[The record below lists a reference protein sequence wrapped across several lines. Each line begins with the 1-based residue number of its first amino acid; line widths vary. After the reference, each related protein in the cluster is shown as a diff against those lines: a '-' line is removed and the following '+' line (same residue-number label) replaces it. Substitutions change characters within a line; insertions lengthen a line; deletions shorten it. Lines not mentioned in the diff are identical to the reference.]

1 MSTEVPNLVPNPS
14 VSSSS
19 SAPVANQVEEEDRPP
34 SSPGIGNRCKSA
46 LAGIDEG
53 SRESGGSTSSRSSSL
68 SGGVSGGN
76 GIVGEENGTGKLP
89 PPQPVAS
96 PTKKTGG
103 GMLVVQVKYSNNNN
117 GEEEKLQS
125 VLQLEHACEESPIF
139 CNNSLA
145 SDNQCCTS
153 IPKLSSQCENGEA
166 SEVNY
171 GLTRSNSRPSTGSI
185 IGGVAGSEDLNL
197 LSPNNS
203 RSSMSQTQSPT
214 HLTVGGSGL
223 IDASCSQE
231 ELDEVGT
238 FFEDHAA
245 AIERWFRERAPVD
258 IIAKLQSIAIDGGGS
273 GKSPRSPH
281 RASVTSDLFNQWL
294 ASSPVKKCRS
304 PTSRSSISN
313 RSHLADL
320 DEGELFMELIR
331 DVANELDIDV
341 LCHKI
346 LVNVSLLTHADR
358 GSLFLVKGPP
368 NGKYLVAKL
377 FDVTQSTPL
386 DEAVRRAKQDELII
400 PFGVGIAGT
409 VAQMNETIN
418 IKEAY
423 KDPRFNSEV
432 DQKTGYTTN
441 IILSMPICNYEGQ
454 VIGVAQIIN
463 KTNGSPEFTERD
475 VEIFRR
481 YLTFCGIGIQNAQLF
496 EMSVQE
502 YRRNQIL
509 LNLARNIFAE
519 QNNLECLVTKIMTE
533 ARELLKCER
542 CAVFLLDLDCGEANA
557 CYDLENN
564 QYRVKNHLERMLDRP
579 EKAHQTLSRRTSH
592 SADVEDVVD
601 RQQPISTRF
610 TMIFELGGDN
620 SSAANISRPSV
631 NDLNNSTL
639 AQIAE
644 YVARTGETLNIQD
657 VEEWLKDKP
666 IYHPQQ
672 QQIAAGEGHQQQGS
686 GNTSGETDELS
697 ARTILCM
704 PIVNGQKNVIGVA
717 QLINKDNNLQF
728 TSCDISIFEA
738 FAIFCGLGIHNTQMY
753 ESACKLMAKQKVA
766 LECLSYHATAPPDQT
781 LKLVNDSIASAEEYK
796 LYSFKFIDFDL
807 DDDDTCRAAVRMF
820 LQCNLVQQF
829 HIPYDV
835 LCRWVLSVRKN
846 YRPVKYHNWRH
857 ALNVAQTMFAMLK
870 TGKMERF
877 MTDLEILGL
886 LVACFCHDLD
896 HRGTNNAFQSKTD
909 SPLAILYTT
918 STMEHHHFDQCVMI
932 LNSEGNNIFQALSP
946 EDFRTVM
953 RVVETAILSTD
964 LAMYFKKRNQF
975 LELIEGGEFDW
986 QSEEKKDV
994 LCGMMMTACDVSAIA
1009 KPWEVQ
1015 HRVAKLVADEFFDQG
1030 DLEKLQLNQQPVA
1043 MMDRERKDEL
1053 PKMQV
1058 GFIDVICLPLYK
1070 VLSDAFPWI
1079 RPLYDGTLDNRQ
1091 HWQDLAEKVEMGLT
1105 WIDHD
1110 TIDKP
1115 VEEFASGK
1123 EVLADIEFTVTT
1135 LNCAHPEGEKTD
1147 TTPVHE
1153 RKPRFSSLRK
1163 TGALGKAVR
1172 NKLSKSVYS
1181 SQTTIGSGPD
1191 QRPVSGG
1198 AQSSK
1203 EDGRES
1209 SGDHSTDG
1217 DVNHSTNQHC
1227 TTPQTPAG
1235 PGSGAFSTS
1244 CATTPSG
1251 LEPEPTL
1258 KSVAASSAVVKPV
1271 KKRSKLCMLL

>member
-1 MSTEVPNLVPNPS
+1 MEQPGSLVQEPEERRQKNGLLPEGESS
-14 VSSSS
+14 VIPEQHQQT
-19 SAPVANQVEEEDRPP
+19 A
-34 SSPGIGNRCKSA
+34 A
-46 LAGIDEG
+46 LAG
-53 SRESGGSTSSRSSSL
+53 SSS
-68 SGGVSGGN
+68 N
-76 GIVGEENGTGKLP
+76 GIDGHPSAAT
-89 PPQPVAS
+89 
-96 PTKKTGG
+96 T
-103 GMLVVQVKYSNNNN
+103 VVTVSSN
-117 GEEEKLQS
+117 GEERADTNGP
-125 VLQLEHACEESPIF
+125 VGA
-139 CNNSLA
+139 
-145 SDNQCCTS
+145 
-153 IPKLSSQCENGEA
+153 NGESA
-166 SEVNY
+166 NCA
-171 GLTRSNSRPSTGSI
+171 LMRTNSRPSTDDG
-185 IGGVAGSEDLNL
+185 NL
-197 LSPNNS
+197 LSPNTS
-203 RSSMSQTQSPT
+203 RSSMSQSQSPT
-214 HLTVGGSGL
+214 HLHLSPSHRSQRADST
-223 IDASCSQE
+223 ACSQE
-231 ELDEVGT
+231 ELDEIGA
-238 FFEDHAA
+238 FFEEHSG
-245 AIERWFRERAPVD
+245 AIERWFRERAPTDV
-258 IIAKLQSIAIDGGGS
+258 ISKLQSITTDAT
-273 GKSPRSPH
+273 KSPRSPH
-281 RASVTSDLFNQWL
+281 RASVTSDLFQQWL

-346 LVNVSLLTHADR
+346 LVNVGLLTHADR
-358 GSLFLVKGPP
+358 GSLFLVNGPP
-368 NGKYLVAKL
+368 SGKYLVAKL
-377 FDVTQSTPL
+377 FDVTQNTPL
-386 DEAVRRAKQDELII
+386 DEAVRRAKQDEIVI

-409 VAQMNETIN
+409 VAQTNETIN

-423 KDPRFNSEV
+423 KDPRFNSEI
-432 DQKTGYTTN
+432 DQKTGYKTN

-509 LNLARNIFAE
+509 LNLARSIFSE

-542 CAVFLLDLDCGEANA
+542 CAVFLLDLDCGEAN
-557 CYDLENN
+557 
-564 QYRVKNHLERMLDRP
+564 HLERILERP
-579 EKAHQTLSRRTSH
+579 ERTHQTLSRRTSH
-592 SADVEDVVD
+592 NVDVDDVL
-601 RQQPISTRF
+601 QQQSSISTRF
-610 TMIFELGGDN
+610 TMIFELGSSQQ
-620 SSAANISRPSV
+620 SSANIWRPSV
-631 NDLNNSTL
+631 SDLNSSML

-644 YVARTGETLNIQD
+644 YVAATGETLNISD
-657 VEEWLKDKP
+657 VVEWLKDKP
-666 IYHPQQ
+666 IYHPPPAAAASSQQ
-672 QQIAAGEGHQQQGS
+672 APPTDGTVA
-686 GNTSGETDELS
+686 TTATFDETHS
-697 ARTILCM
+697 VQSILCM
-704 PIVNGQKNVIGVA
+704 PIINGQKTVIGVA
-717 QLINKDNNLQF
+717 QLINKQNDLQF
-728 TSCDISIFEA
+728 TNCDISIFEA

-766 LECLSYHATAPPDQT
+766 LECLSYHATASQDQT
-781 LKLVNDSIASAEEYK
+781 LKLVNDTIQSAEEYK

-835 LCRWVLSVRKN
+835 LCRWILSVRKN

-857 ALNVAQTMFAMLK
+857 ALNVAQTMFAMMK

-886 LVACFCHDLD
+886 LVACLCHDLD

-946 EDFRTVM
+946 EDFRKVM
-953 RVVETAILSTD
+953 KVVETAILSTD

-975 LELIEGGEFDW
+975 LELIENGEFDW
-986 QSEEKKDV
+986 QCEEKKEV

-1058 GFIDVICLPLYK
+1058 GFIDVICMPLYK
-1070 VLSDAFPWI
+1070 VLTEAFPWI
-1079 RPLYDGTLDNRQ
+1079 GPLYEGTLDNRQ

-1115 VEEFASGK
+1115 VEEFAAGK
-1123 EVLADIEFTVTT
+1123 EPLADIEFTVTT
-1135 LNCAHPEGEKTD
+1135 LNCALHPDERTE

-1172 NKLSKSVYS
+1172 NKLSKSVHHN
-1181 SQTTIGSGPD
+1181 
-1191 QRPVSGG
+1191 
-1198 AQSSK
+1198 ANA
-1203 EDGRES
+1203 
-1209 SGDHSTDG
+1209 STDG
-1217 DVNHSTNQHC
+1217 RPPSIASQSGSGGRGAGEDATSAGFHESSAGGEGGDPGTELHQPSQSV
-1227 TTPQTPAG
+1227 PVTPASG
-1235 PGSGAFSTS
+1235 LPPSQLTAADGSTANTPGSH
-1244 CATTPSG
+1244 P
-1251 LEPEPTL
+1251 PPQPPKHPT
-1258 KSVAASSAVVKPV
+1258 KPV

>member
-1 MSTEVPNLVPNPS
+1 MEQQQQQQPSSEASTINDEWPQKNGAPPDLAPECEHQSSVTNGNGTVGHGNEPALDASPS
-14 VSSSS
+14 V
-19 SAPVANQVEEEDRPP
+19 PP
-34 SSPGIGNRCKSA
+34 SSHQS
-46 LAGIDEG
+46 
-53 SRESGGSTSSRSSSL
+53 STSTAISNNNERSSRSNSSN
-68 SGGVSGGN
+68 GGCYAV
-76 GIVGEENGTGKLP
+76 
-89 PPQPVAS
+89 PVLAS
-96 PTKKTGG
+96 P
-103 GMLVVQVKYSNNNN
+103 VPP
-117 GEEEKLQS
+117 S
-125 VLQLEHACEESPIF
+125 VPPEPPVL
-139 CNNSLA
+139 
-145 SDNQCCTS
+145 
-153 IPKLSSQCENGEA
+153 GEA
-166 SEVNY
+166 NGGENANCV
-171 GLTRSNSRPSTGSI
+171 LMRSNSRPSAT
-185 IGGVAGSEDLNL
+185 ADDANL
-197 LSPNNS
+197 LSPNTS
-203 RSSMSQTQSPT
+203 RSSMSQSQSPT
-214 HLTVGGSGL
+214 HLSPFRHKADSL
-223 IDASCSQE
+223 CSQE
-231 ELDEVGT
+231 ELDEIGT
-238 FFEDHAA
+238 FFEEHSV
-245 AIERWFRERAPVD
+245 AIERWFRERAPTDV
-258 IIAKLQSIAIDGGGS
+258 ITKLQSITTDTS
-273 GKSPRSPH
+273 KSPKSPH
-281 RASVTSDLFNQWL
+281 RASVTSDLFQQWL

-346 LVNVSLLTHADR
+346 LVNVGLLTHADR
-358 GSLFLVKGPP
+358 GSLFLVNGPP
-368 NGKYLVAKL
+368 SGKYLVAKL
-377 FDVTQSTPL
+377 FDVTQNTPL
-386 DEAVRRAKQDELII
+386 DEAVRKAKQDEIII

-409 VAQMNETIN
+409 VAQTNETIN

-423 KDPRFNSEV
+423 KDPRFNSEI
-432 DQKTGYTTN
+432 DQKTGYKTN

-509 LNLARNIFAE
+509 LNLARNIFSE

-542 CAVFLLDLDCGEANA
+542 CAVFLLDLDCGEAN
-557 CYDLENN
+557 
-564 QYRVKNHLERMLDRP
+564 HLERILERP
-579 EKAHQTLSRRTSH
+579 EKAHHQTLSRRTSH
-592 SADVEDVVD
+592 NVDVEEVLHH
-601 RQQPISTRF
+601 QQSSISARF
-610 TMIFELGGDN
+610 TMIFELGG
-620 SSAANISRPSV
+620 SHQSAANILRPSES
-631 NDLNNSTL
+631 DLNSSML

-644 YVARTGETLNIQD
+644 YVAATGETLNISD
-657 VEEWLKDKP
+657 VADWLKEKD
-666 IYHPQQ
+666 IGYQPQTVVVQ
-672 QQIAAGEGHQQQGS
+672 SSAAVSSSSNPSDGTVATMAAGQT
-686 GNTSGETDELS
+686 TSSTFDETHS
-697 ARTILCM
+697 VRSILCM
-704 PIVNGQKNVIGVA
+704 PIINGQKTVIGVA
-717 QLINKDNNLQF
+717 QLINKQNNLQF
-728 TSCDISIFEA
+728 TNCDISIFEA

-766 LECLSYHATAPPDQT
+766 LECLSYHATASQDQT
-781 LKLVNDSIASAEEYK
+781 LKLVNDTIQTADEYK

-835 LCRWVLSVRKN
+835 LCRWILSVRKN

-857 ALNVAQTMFAMLK
+857 ALNVAQTMFAMMK

-886 LVACFCHDLD
+886 LVACLCHDLD

-946 EDFRTVM
+946 EDFRMVM
-953 RVVETAILSTD
+953 KVVETAILSTD

-975 LELIEGGEFDW
+975 LELIENGEFDW
-986 QSEEKKDV
+986 QSEEKKEV

-1070 VLSDAFPWI
+1070 VLTEAFPWI
-1079 RPLYDGTLDNRQ
+1079 SPLYEGTLDNRQ

-1115 VEEFASGK
+1115 VEEFAAGK

-1135 LNCAHPEGEKTD
+1135 LNCAHPDERTE

-1172 NKLSKSVYS
+1172 NKLSKSVHHNAPQS
-1181 SQTTIGSGPD
+1181 AGE
-1191 QRPVSGG
+1191 RPVSIASQPG
-1198 AQSSK
+1198 STK
-1203 EDGRES
+1203 
-1209 SGDHSTDG
+1209 GDDSTSTSTGFGEQTTAGTPTIVDATEQQQQQQQQLQQQKPSHS
-1217 DVNHSTNQHC
+1217 V
-1227 TTPQTPAG
+1227 PVTPASAL
-1235 PGSGAFSTS
+1235 P
-1244 CATTPSG
+1244 PSQLMG
-1251 LEPEPTL
+1251 EGVTEMPKHP
-1258 KSVAASSAVVKPV
+1258 APVKPV

>member
-1 MSTEVPNLVPNPS
+1 MSAEDPTEVNHVERS
-14 VSSSS
+14 VAVASGGGSNGVDVVVSDNHCHSSKNGGGDDDGDAAAGK
-19 SAPVANQVEEEDRPP
+19 SATTP
-34 SSPGIGNRCKSA
+34 SS
-46 LAGIDEG
+46 
-53 SRESGGSTSSRSSSL
+53 
-68 SGGVSGGN
+68 
-76 GIVGEENGTGKLP
+76 P
-89 PPQPVAS
+89 PPQPATTSSS
-96 PTKKTGG
+96 PS
-103 GMLVVQVKYSNNNN
+103 MAARQESPLNNNN
-117 GEEEKLQS
+117 
-125 VLQLEHACEESPIF
+125 
-139 CNNSLA
+139 NNRTNGA
-145 SDNQCCTS
+145 DIIGDNCCAG

-171 GLTRSNSRPSTGSI
+171 GLIGANSRPSTG
-185 IGGVAGSEDLNL
+185 GGSVSVCSGTAVTAEDPNL

-203 RSSMSQTQSPT
+203 QRSSMSQSQSPT
-214 HLTVGGSGL
+214 HHLQPPG
-223 IDASCSQE
+223 CSPE

-238 FFEDHAA
+238 FFDEHAA
-245 AIERWFRERAPVD
+245 AIERWFRERAPPEV
-258 IIAKLQSIAIDGGGS
+258 IAKLQSITGGGDVC
-273 GKSPRSPH
+273 KSTPRSPH
-281 RASVTSDLFNQWL
+281 RASVTSDLFQQWL

-304 PTSRSSISN
+304 PTSRASFSN

-320 DEGELFMELIR
+320 DEGDLFMELIR

-368 NGKYLVAKL
+368 SGKYLVAKL
-377 FDVTQSTPL
+377 FDVTQNTPL

-409 VAQMNETIN
+409 VAQTNETIN

-432 DQKTGYTTN
+432 DQKTGYKTHL
-441 IILSMPICNYEGQ
+441 ILSMPICNYEGQ

-542 CAVFLLDLDCGEANA
+542 CAVFLLDLDCCEA
-557 CYDLENN
+557 
-564 QYRVKNHLERMLDRP
+564 NHLERMLDRP
-579 EKAHQTLSRRTSH
+579 EHQPLSRRTSH
-592 SADVEDVVD
+592 NVDVEDLV
-601 RQQPISTRF
+601 QQQKSTGRF
-610 TMIFELGGDN
+610 TMIFELGSSS

-631 NDLNNSTL
+631 NDLNSSTL

-644 YVARTGETLNIQD
+644 YVASTGETLNIND
-657 VEEWLKDKP
+657 VNEWLKDKP

-672 QQIAAGEGHQQQGS
+672 QQLHSEGQPNGS
-686 GNTSGETDELS
+686 SDELS
-697 ARTILCM
+697 AKTILCM
-704 PIVNGQKNVIGVA
+704 PIINGQKTVIGVA
-717 QLINKDNNLQF
+717 QLINKENDLQF

-766 LECLSYHATAPPDQT
+766 LECLSYHATAAQDQT
-781 LKLVNDSIASAEEYK
+781 LKLVNDTIASADEYK

-835 LCRWVLSVRKN
+835 LCRWILSVRKN

-857 ALNVAQTMFAMLK
+857 ALNVAQTMFAMMK

-886 LVACFCHDLD
+886 LVACLCHDLD

-946 EDFRTVM
+946 DDFRKVM
-953 RVVETAILSTD
+953 KVVESAILSTD

-975 LELIEGGEFDW
+975 LELVEGGEFDW
-986 QSEEKKDV
+986 QCEEKKEV

-1079 RPLYDGTLDNRQ
+1079 RPLYEGTMDNRQ

-1123 EVLADIEFTVTT
+1123 EALADIEFTVTT
-1135 LNCAHPEGEKTD
+1135 LNCAHPEDKTD

-1172 NKLSKSVYS
+1172 NKLSKSVYN
-1181 SQTTIGSGPD
+1181 SQTAIGGTAPSGERPSSGVTNSSVSSFKSQDDEKQSSEGDGPD
-1191 QRPVSGG
+1191 ANHDQHHHHHQSASVTGNSAGG
-1198 AQSSK
+1198 S
-1203 EDGRES
+1203 
-1209 SGDHSTDG
+1209 
-1217 DVNHSTNQHC
+1217 
-1227 TTPQTPAG
+1227 AG
-1235 PGSGAFSTS
+1235 HHG
-1244 CATTPSG
+1244 ATTPTGSPA
-1251 LEPEPTL
+1251 ESEVI
-1258 KSVAASSAVVKPV
+1258 KSSALVKPV

>member
-1 MSTEVPNLVPNPS
+1 MEESGSLGEEPKERPQTNGTLADPEPAPNGLDGHPAAGAVATVVM
-14 VSSSS
+14 VSS
-19 SAPVANQVEEEDRPP
+19 
-34 SSPGIGNRCKSA
+34 
-46 LAGIDEG
+46 
-53 SRESGGSTSSRSSSL
+53 
-68 SGGVSGGN
+68 
-76 GIVGEENGTGKLP
+76 
-89 PPQPVAS
+89 
-96 PTKKTGG
+96 
-103 GMLVVQVKYSNNNN
+103 N
-117 GEEEKLQS
+117 GEERS
-125 VLQLEHACEESPIF
+125 DTNGPVGESAN
-139 CNNSLA
+139 CALMR
-145 SDNQCCTS
+145 T
-153 IPKLSSQCENGEA
+153 
-166 SEVNY
+166 
-171 GLTRSNSRPSTGSI
+171 NSRPSTDDG
-185 IGGVAGSEDLNL
+185 NL
-197 LSPNNS
+197 LSPNTS
-203 RSSMSQTQSPT
+203 RSSMSQSQSPT
-214 HLTVGGSGL
+214 HLHLSPSHRSQRADST
-223 IDASCSQE
+223 ACSQE
-231 ELDEVGT
+231 ELDEIGA
-238 FFEDHAA
+238 FFEEHSG
-245 AIERWFRERAPVD
+245 AIERWFRERAPTDV
-258 IIAKLQSIAIDGGGS
+258 ISKLQSITTDAS
-273 GKSPRSPH
+273 KSPRSPH
-281 RASVTSDLFNQWL
+281 RASVTSDLFQQWL

-346 LVNVSLLTHADR
+346 LVNVGLLTHADR
-358 GSLFLVKGPP
+358 GSLFLVNGPP
-368 NGKYLVAKL
+368 SGKYLVAKL
-377 FDVTQSTPL
+377 FDVTQNTPL
-386 DEAVRRAKQDELII
+386 DEAVRRAKQDEIVI

-409 VAQMNETIN
+409 VAQTNETIN

-423 KDPRFNSEV
+423 KDPRFNSEI
-432 DQKTGYTTN
+432 DQKTGYKTN

-509 LNLARNIFAE
+509 LNLARNIFSE

-542 CAVFLLDLDCGEANA
+542 CAVFLLDLDCGEAN
-557 CYDLENN
+557 
-564 QYRVKNHLERMLDRP
+564 HLERILERP
-579 EKAHQTLSRRTSH
+579 ERTHQTLSRRTSH
-592 SADVEDVVD
+592 NVDVDDVL
-601 RQQPISTRF
+601 QQQSSISTRF
-610 TMIFELGGDN
+610 TMIFELGSSN
-620 SSAANISRPSV
+620 QSSANIWRPSV
-631 NDLNNSTL
+631 SDLNSSML

-644 YVARTGETLNIQD
+644 YVAATGETLNISD
-657 VEEWLKDKP
+657 VGEWLKDKP
-666 IYHPQQ
+666 ICHRQPAQPGPP
-672 QQIAAGEGHQQQGS
+672 ADGTVATTAS
-686 GNTSGETDELS
+686 FDETHS
-697 ARTILCM
+697 VKSILCM
-704 PIVNGQKNVIGVA
+704 PIINGQKTVIGVA
-717 QLINKDNNLQF
+717 QLINKQNDLQF
-728 TSCDISIFEA
+728 TNCDISIFEA

-766 LECLSYHATAPPDQT
+766 LECLSYHATASQDQT
-781 LKLVNDSIASAEEYK
+781 LKLVNDTIQTAEEYK

-835 LCRWVLSVRKN
+835 LCRWILSVRKN

-857 ALNVAQTMFAMLK
+857 ALNVAQTMFAMMK

-886 LVACFCHDLD
+886 LVACLCHDLD

-946 EDFRTVM
+946 EDFRKVM
-953 RVVETAILSTD
+953 KVVETAILSTD

-975 LELIEGGEFDW
+975 LELIENGEFDW
-986 QSEEKKDV
+986 QSEEKKEV

-1058 GFIDVICLPLYK
+1058 GFIDVICMPLYK
-1070 VLSDAFPWI
+1070 VLTEAFPWI
-1079 RPLYDGTLDNRQ
+1079 SPLYEGTLDNRQ

-1115 VEEFASGK
+1115 VEEFAAGK
-1123 EVLADIEFTVTT
+1123 EPLADIEFTVTT
-1135 LNCAHPEGEKTD
+1135 LNCALHPDERTE

-1172 NKLSKSVYS
+1172 NKLSKSVHHNTNAGEGRPPS
-1181 SQTTIGSGPD
+1181 IASQS
-1191 QRPVSGG
+1191 SGG
-1198 AQSSK
+1198 GKGTA
-1203 EDGRES
+1203 EDGVTGAGNES
-1209 SGDHSTDG
+1209 SLAGDCG
-1217 DVNHSTNQHC
+1217 DPATEVHQHH
-1227 TTPQTPAG
+1227 PSQSVPATPA
-1235 PGSGAFSTS
+1235 
-1244 CATTPSG
+1244 SG
-1251 LEPEPTL
+1251 LPPSQLTSVGDGSVTPGTQPPSQPPKHPT
-1258 KSVAASSAVVKPV
+1258 KPV

>member
-1 MSTEVPNLVPNPS
+1 MESTETLDWPQKNGSRAETSNGIDGHDVQPPPPPPPASSTDALEPPINNNGNPNDNSCCTVPKLASP
-14 VSSSS
+14 
-19 SAPVANQVEEEDRPP
+19 RP
-34 SSPGIGNRCKSA
+34 SSPA
-46 LAGIDEG
+46 
-53 SRESGGSTSSRSSSL
+53 
-68 SGGVSGGN
+68 
-76 GIVGEENGTGKLP
+76 
-89 PPQPVAS
+89 
-96 PTKKTGG
+96 
-103 GMLVVQVKYSNNNN
+103 
-117 GEEEKLQS
+117 
-125 VLQLEHACEESPIF
+125 
-139 CNNSLA
+139 
-145 SDNQCCTS
+145 
-153 IPKLSSQCENGEA
+153 ENGESA
-166 SEVNY
+166 NCT
-171 GLTRSNSRPSTGSI
+171 LMRSTSRPSTDDG
-185 IGGVAGSEDLNL
+185 NL
-197 LSPNNS
+197 LSPNTS
-203 RSSMSQTQSPT
+203 RSSMSQSPT
-214 HLTVGGSGL
+214 HHHLSPSHRSGPPDSL
-223 IDASCSQE
+223 CSLE
-231 ELDEVGT
+231 ELDEVGA
-238 FFEDHAA
+238 FFEEHSA
-245 AIERWFRERAPVD
+245 AIERWFRERAPNDVV
-258 IIAKLQSIAIDGGGS
+258 AKLQSITAGDS
-273 GKSPRSPH
+273 SKSPKSPH
-281 RASVTSDLFNQWL
+281 RASVTSDLFQQWL

-346 LVNVSLLTHADR
+346 LVNVGLLTHADR
-358 GSLFLVKGPP
+358 GSLFLVNGPP
-368 NGKYLVAKL
+368 SGKYLVAKL
-377 FDVTQSTPL
+377 FDVTQNTPL
-386 DEAVRRAKQDELII
+386 DEAVRRAKQDEIII

-409 VAQMNETIN
+409 VAQTNETIN

-423 KDPRFNSEV
+423 KDPRFNSEI
-432 DQKTGYTTN
+432 DQKTGYKTN
-441 IILSMPICNYEGQ
+441 IILSMPICNYEGH

-509 LNLARNIFAE
+509 LNLARNIFSE

-557 CYDLENN
+557 
-564 QYRVKNHLERMLDRP
+564 
-579 EKAHQTLSRRTSH
+579 
-592 SADVEDVVD
+592 
-601 RQQPISTRF
+601 ISTRF
-610 TMIFELGGDN
+610 TMIFELGSSHQ
-620 SSAANISRPSV
+620 SSANILRPSV
-631 NDLNNSTL
+631 SDLNSSML

-644 YVARTGETLNIQD
+644 YVAATGETLNISD
-657 VEEWLKDKP
+657 VLEWLKDKP
-666 IYHPQQ
+666 ICQRQTGPPPVP
-672 QQIAAGEGHQQQGS
+672 AGDGTVAT
-686 GNTSGETDELS
+686 TSSFDETHS
-697 ARTILCM
+697 VKSILCM
-704 PIVNGQKNVIGVA
+704 PIINGQKTVIGVA
-717 QLINKDNNLQF
+717 QLINKQNDLQF
-728 TSCDISIFEA
+728 TNCDISIFEA

-766 LECLSYHATAPPDQT
+766 LECLSYHATASQDQT
-781 LKLVNDSIASAEEYK
+781 LKLVNDTIQSAEEYK

-835 LCRWVLSVRKN
+835 LCRWILSVRKN

-857 ALNVAQTMFAMLK
+857 ALNVAQTMFAMMK

-886 LVACFCHDLD
+886 LVACLCHDLD

-953 RVVETAILSTD
+953 KVVETAILSTD

-975 LELIEGGEFDW
+975 LELIENGEFDW
-986 QSEEKKDV
+986 QSEEKKEI

-1070 VLSDAFPWI
+1070 VLTEAFPWI
-1079 RPLYDGTLDNRQ
+1079 SPLYEGTLDNRQ
-1091 HWQDLAEKVEMGLT
+1091 HWHDLAEKVEMGLT

-1115 VEEFASGK
+1115 VEEFAAGK
-1123 EVLADIEFTVTT
+1123 EPLADIEFTVTT
-1135 LNCAHPEGEKTD
+1135 LNCAHPEEKTE

-1172 NKLSKSVYS
+1172 NKLSKSVHHNTAGNERPS
-1181 SQTTIGSGPD
+1181 SIVSQPGSTK
-1191 QRPVSGG
+1191 SGTDDG
-1198 AQSSK
+1198 TPYGGDHPLPPGEISDHASDHQQHQQQHQHQQDQSS
-1203 EDGRES
+1203 
-1209 SGDHSTDG
+1209 HSVPVT
-1217 DVNHSTNQHC
+1217 
-1227 TTPQTPAG
+1227 
-1235 PGSGAFSTS
+1235 PGSGLPPSQLQDAVSTT
-1244 CATTPSG
+1244 AQPQ
-1251 LEPEPTL
+1251 PKHPT
-1258 KSVAASSAVVKPV
+1258 KPV

>member
-1 MSTEVPNLVPNPS
+1 MRVPPNFQRIFFLLRRCCGSYIRRHFLDECVTPFSAVLSSTGQENTIAYHNKVD
-14 VSSSS
+14 SS
-19 SAPVANQVEEEDRPP
+19 
-34 SSPGIGNRCKSA
+34 
-46 LAGIDEG
+46 
-53 SRESGGSTSSRSSSL
+53 ESC
-68 SGGVSGGN
+68 
-76 GIVGEENGTGKLP
+76 
-89 PPQPVAS
+89 A
-96 PTKKTGG
+96 
-103 GMLVVQVKYSNNNN
+103 
-117 GEEEKLQS
+117 
-125 VLQLEHACEESPIF
+125 
-139 CNNSLA
+139 
-145 SDNQCCTS
+145 

-171 GLTRSNSRPSTGSI
+171 DLIRSNSRPSTCGSI
-185 IGGVAGSEDLNL
+185 GSAAAAVASAEDSNL

-203 RSSMSQTQSPT
+203 RSSMSQPQSPT
-214 HLTVGGSGL
+214 HLKADSL
-223 IDASCSQE
+223 CSQE
-231 ELDEVGT
+231 ELDAISV
-238 FFEDHAA
+238 FFDEHSA
-245 AIERWFRERAPVD
+245 AIERWFRERASADVL
-258 IIAKLQSIAIDGGGS
+258 AKLQSITSDLA
-273 GKSPRSPH
+273 KSPRSPH
-281 RASVTSDLFNQWL
+281 RASVTSDLFQQWL
-294 ASSPVKKCRS
+294 SSSPVKKCRS
-304 PTSRSSISN
+304 PTSRGSFSN
-313 RSHLADL
+313 RSRLAEL

-377 FDVTQSTPL
+377 FDVTQHTPL
-386 DEAVRRAKQDELII
+386 DEAVRRAKKDELII

-409 VAQMNETIN
+409 VAQTNETIN

-423 KDPRFNSEV
+423 KDPRFNSEI
-432 DQKTGYTTN
+432 DQKTGYKTH

-542 CAVFLLDLDCGEANA
+542 CAVFLLDLDCGEAN
-557 CYDLENN
+557 
-564 QYRVKNHLERMLDRP
+564 HLERMLDRP
-579 EKAHQTLSRRTSH
+579 EKSYQTMPRRTSH
-592 SADVEDVVD
+592 SVDVEDLIK
-601 RQQPISTRF
+601 QQKSNTARF
-610 TMIFELGGDN
+610 TMIFELGSN
-620 SSAANISRPSV
+620 SQSAANISRPSV
-631 NDLNNSTL
+631 NDLNSSTL

-644 YVARTGETLNIQD
+644 YVASTGETLNIHD
-657 VEEWLKDKP
+657 VNEWLKGKP
-666 IYHPQQ
+666 IYYPPQQ
-672 QQIAAGEGHQQQGS
+672 NQPPSAATVNGAGEGQGS
-686 GNTSGETDELS
+686 TDELS
-697 ARTILCM
+697 AKTILCM
-704 PIVNGQKNVIGVA
+704 PIVNGQQTVIGVA
-717 QLINKDNNLQF
+717 QLINKENDLQF
-728 TSCDISIFEA
+728 TNCDISIFEA

-781 LKLVNDSIASAEEYK
+781 LKLVNDTIAPAEEYK
-796 LYSFKFIDFDL
+796 LYSFTFIDFGL
-807 DDDDTCRAAVRMF
+807 DDDDTCRAVVRMF

-835 LCRWVLSVRKN
+835 LCRWILSVRKN

-857 ALNVAQTMFAMLK
+857 ALNVAQTMFAMMK

-886 LVACFCHDLD
+886 LVACLSHDLD

-946 EDFRTVM
+946 EDFRKVMKTV
-953 RVVETAILSTD
+953 ESAILSTD

-975 LELIEGGEFDW
+975 LELVEGGEFDW
-986 QSEEKKDV
+986 QCEEKKEV

-1079 RPLYDGTLDNRQ
+1079 RPLYEGTMDNRQ

-1123 EVLADIEFTVTT
+1123 EALADIEFTVTT
-1135 LNCAHPEGEKTD
+1135 LNCAAHPEDKTE

-1172 NKLSKSVYS
+1172 NKLSKSVYN
-1181 SQTTIGSGPD
+1181 SQTTIGESIGPPD
-1191 QRPVSGG
+1191 RPLSI
-1198 AQSSK
+1198 ATNTSLSSK
-1203 EDGRES
+1203 SQDDEKQPPADSLIDNG
-1209 SGDHSTDG
+1209 
-1217 DVNHSTNQHC
+1217 TNQHQ
-1227 TTPQTPAG
+1227 QTA
-1235 PGSGAFSTS
+1235 SSTNNGTS
-1244 CATTPSG
+1244 ATTPSSDSQVIKA
-1251 LEPEPTL
+1251 PSTI
-1258 KSVAASSAVVKPV
+1258 KPV

>member
-1 MSTEVPNLVPNPS
+1 
-14 VSSSS
+14 
-19 SAPVANQVEEEDRPP
+19 
-34 SSPGIGNRCKSA
+34 
-46 LAGIDEG
+46 
-53 SRESGGSTSSRSSSL
+53 
-68 SGGVSGGN
+68 
-76 GIVGEENGTGKLP
+76 
-89 PPQPVAS
+89 
-96 PTKKTGG
+96 
-103 GMLVVQVKYSNNNN
+103 
-117 GEEEKLQS
+117 
-125 VLQLEHACEESPIF
+125 
-139 CNNSLA
+139 
-145 SDNQCCTS
+145 
-153 IPKLSSQCENGEA
+153 
-166 SEVNY
+166 
-171 GLTRSNSRPSTGSI
+171 
-185 IGGVAGSEDLNL
+185 
-197 LSPNNS
+197 
-203 RSSMSQTQSPT
+203 
-214 HLTVGGSGL
+214 
-223 IDASCSQE
+223 
-231 ELDEVGT
+231 
-238 FFEDHAA
+238 
-245 AIERWFRERAPVD
+245 
-258 IIAKLQSIAIDGGGS
+258 
-273 GKSPRSPH
+273 
-281 RASVTSDLFNQWL
+281 
-294 ASSPVKKCRS
+294 
-304 PTSRSSISN
+304 
-313 RSHLADL
+313 
-320 DEGELFMELIR
+320 MELIR

-346 LVNVSLLTHADR
+346 LVNVGLLTHADR
-358 GSLFLVKGPP
+358 GSLFLVNGPP
-368 NGKYLVAKL
+368 TGKYLVAKL
-377 FDVTQSTPL
+377 FDVTQNTPL
-386 DEAVRRAKQDELII
+386 DEAVRRAKQDEIII

-409 VAQMNETIN
+409 VAQTNETIN

-423 KDPRFNSEV
+423 KDPRFNSEI
-432 DQKTGYTTN
+432 DQKTGYKTN

-509 LNLARNIFAE
+509 LNLARNIFSE

-542 CAVFLLDLDCGEANA
+542 CAVFLLDLDCGEAN
-557 CYDLENN
+557 
-564 QYRVKNHLERMLDRP
+564 
-579 EKAHQTLSRRTSH
+579 T
-592 SADVEDVVD
+592 
-601 RQQPISTRF
+601 ISTRF
-610 TMIFELGGDN
+610 TMIFELGSSN
-620 SSAANISRPSV
+620 QSSANILRPSV
-631 NDLNNSTL
+631 SDLNSSML

-644 YVARTGETLNIQD
+644 YVAATGETLNISD
-657 VEEWLKDKP
+657 VLEWLKDKP
-666 IYHPQQ
+666 ICQRPTVVQH
-672 QQIAAGEGHQQQGS
+672 AAAPDG
-686 GNTSGETDELS
+686 TVATTDTFDETHSQND
-697 ARTILCM
+697 
-704 PIVNGQKNVIGVA
+704 
-717 QLINKDNNLQF
+717 LQF
-728 TSCDISIFEA
+728 TNCDISIFEA

-766 LECLSYHATAPPDQT
+766 LECLSYHATASQDQT
-781 LKLVNDSIASAEEYK
+781 LKLVNDTIQSAEEYK

-835 LCRWVLSVRKN
+835 LCRWILSVRKN

-857 ALNVAQTMFAMLK
+857 ALNVAQTMFAMMK

-886 LVACFCHDLD
+886 LVACLCHDLD

-953 RVVETAILSTD
+953 KVVETAILSTD

-975 LELIEGGEFDW
+975 LELIENGEFDW
-986 QSEEKKDV
+986 QSEEKKEI

-1070 VLSDAFPWI
+1070 VLTEAFPWI
-1079 RPLYDGTLDNRQ
+1079 SPLYEGTLDNRQ
-1091 HWQDLAEKVEMGLT
+1091 HWHDLAEKVEMGLT

-1115 VEEFASGK
+1115 VEEFAAGM
-1123 EVLADIEFTVTT
+1123 EPLADIEFTVTT
-1135 LNCAHPEGEKTD
+1135 LNCAHPEEKTE

-1172 NKLSKSVYS
+1172 NKLSKSVHHNAAAPGSERPSSIVSQPGSTKSGTDGECVPTPVGGDYPAAVGDAKDHGSDQQHQNDQS
-1181 SQTTIGSGPD
+1181 SQS
-1191 QRPVSGG
+1191 V
-1198 AQSSK
+1198 
-1203 EDGRES
+1203 
-1209 SGDHSTDG
+1209 
-1217 DVNHSTNQHC
+1217 
-1227 TTPQTPAG
+1227 PAT
-1235 PGSGAFSTS
+1235 PGSGAPPSQLLDGAGTP
-1244 CATTPSG
+1244 TTHP
-1251 LEPEPTL
+1251 PKHPN
-1258 KSVAASSAVVKPV
+1258 KPV

>member
-1 MSTEVPNLVPNPS
+1 MSTENLLE
-14 VSSSS
+14 
-19 SAPVANQVEEEDRPP
+19 ANHVEGCTRSDIVIGSGNDCQIATDDDGDIMPAARMEE
-34 SSPGIGNRCKSA
+34 A
-46 LAGIDEG
+46 AE
-53 SRESGGSTSSRSSSL
+53 ETFSGCQEAT
-68 SGGVSGGN
+68 
-76 GIVGEENGTGKLP
+76 IV
-89 PPQPVAS
+89 
-96 PTKKTGG
+96 
-103 GMLVVQVKYSNNNN
+103 NNNN
-117 GEEEKLQS
+117 T
-125 VLQLEHACEESPIF
+125 VSP
-139 CNNSLA
+139 
-145 SDNQCCTS
+145 DCCAVV
-153 IPKLSSQCENGEA
+153 PKLSSPHENGGI

-171 GLTRSNSRPSTGSI
+171 GIIRRNSKQSTCGSTDPGG
-185 IGGVAGSEDLNL
+185 IGAGEDSNL

-203 RSSMSQTQSPT
+203 RSSMSQSQSPT
-214 HLTVGGSGL
+214 HLSPVRQKADS
-223 IDASCSQE
+223 ICSLS
-231 ELDEVGT
+231 ELDEVGV
-238 FFEDHAA
+238 FFDEHST

-258 IIAKLQSIAIDGGGS
+258 VIAKLQSITADMT
-273 GKSPRSPH
+273 KAARSPH
-281 RASVTSDLFNQWL
+281 RASVTSDLFQQWL

-304 PTSRSSISN
+304 PTSRGSN
-313 RSHLADL
+313 RSRLAEL

-377 FDVTQSTPL
+377 FDVTQHTPL

-409 VAQMNETIN
+409 VAETNETIN

-423 KDPRFNSEV
+423 KDPRFNSEI
-432 DQKTGYTTN
+432 DQKTGYKTN

-542 CAVFLLDLDCGEANA
+542 CAVFLLDLDCGEAKTNTA
-557 CYDLENN
+557 
-564 QYRVKNHLERMLDRP
+564 
-579 EKAHQTLSRRTSH
+579 
-592 SADVEDVVD
+592 
-601 RQQPISTRF
+601 RF
-610 TMIFELGGDN
+610 TMIFELGSN
-620 SSAANISRPSV
+620 SQSASANISHPSV
-631 NDLNNSTL
+631 NDLNSSTL

-644 YVARTGETLNIQD
+644 YVASTGETLNIND
-657 VEEWLKDKP
+657 VNEWLKDKP

-672 QQIAAGEGHQQQGS
+672 QQHQQQQQQHQQSQSAATLGGAGVGQQGS
-686 GNTSGETDELS
+686 SDELS

-704 PIVNGQKNVIGVA
+704 PIVNGQQTVIGVA
-717 QLINKDNNLQF
+717 QLINKENNLQF

-781 LKLVNDSIASAEEYK
+781 LKLVNDTIAPAEEYK
-796 LYSFKFIDFDL
+796 LYSFTFIDFGL

-835 LCRWVLSVRKN
+835 LCRWILSVRKN

-857 ALNVAQTMFAMLK
+857 ALNVAQTMFAMMK

-886 LVACFCHDLD
+886 LVACLCHDLD

-946 EDFRTVM
+946 EDFRKVMKTV
-953 RVVETAILSTD
+953 ESAILSTD

-975 LELIEGGEFDW
+975 LELVEGGEFDW
-986 QSEEKKDV
+986 QCEEKKEV

-1079 RPLYDGTLDNRQ
+1079 RPLYEGTLDNRQ

-1123 EVLADIEFTVTT
+1123 EALDDIEFTVTT
-1135 LNCAHPEGEKTD
+1135 LNCATHPEEKTD
-1147 TTPVHE
+1147 TTPIHE

-1172 NKLSKSVYS
+1172 SKLSKSVYNSHS
-1181 SQTTIGSGPD
+1181 SAGSTGTPD
-1191 QRPVSGG
+1191 RPPSAVTNCSL
-1198 AQSSK
+1198 SSK
-1203 EDGRES
+1203 SQDDEKQLPEE
-1209 SGDHSTDG
+1209 HFDG
-1217 DVNHSTNQHC
+1217 DTNQNHN
-1227 TTPQTPAG
+1227 TPP
-1235 PGSGAFSTS
+1235 
-1244 CATTPSG
+1244 TPSAINNG
-1251 LEPEPTL
+1251 NGTATSSTVEPQII
-1258 KSVAASSAVVKPV
+1258 KASSAVKPV

>member
-1 MSTEVPNLVPNPS
+1 MESTETRDWPQKNGSNSIDGHGVQSTSVP
-14 VSSSS
+14 S
-19 SAPVANQVEEEDRPP
+19 SAVDSSDPAEQPLNNNGDRNDNGTGCCTVPKLGSPRP
-34 SSPGIGNRCKSA
+34 SSPA
-46 LAGIDEG
+46 
-53 SRESGGSTSSRSSSL
+53 
-68 SGGVSGGN
+68 
-76 GIVGEENGTGKLP
+76 
-89 PPQPVAS
+89 
-96 PTKKTGG
+96 
-103 GMLVVQVKYSNNNN
+103 
-117 GEEEKLQS
+117 
-125 VLQLEHACEESPIF
+125 
-139 CNNSLA
+139 
-145 SDNQCCTS
+145 
-153 IPKLSSQCENGEA
+153 ENGESA
-166 SEVNY
+166 NCT
-171 GLTRSNSRPSTGSI
+171 LMRSNSRPSTDDG
-185 IGGVAGSEDLNL
+185 NL
-197 LSPNNS
+197 LSPNTS
-203 RSSMSQTQSPT
+203 RSSMSQSQSPT
-214 HLTVGGSGL
+214 HHHLSPSHRSAPPDSL
-223 IDASCSQE
+223 CSLE
-231 ELDEVGT
+231 ELDEVGA
-238 FFEDHAA
+238 FFEEHSA
-245 AIERWFRERAPVD
+245 AIERWFRERAPNDVV
-258 IIAKLQSIAIDGGGS
+258 AKLQSITAGDTS
-273 GKSPRSPH
+273 KSPKSPH
-281 RASVTSDLFNQWL
+281 RASVTSDLFQQWL

-346 LVNVSLLTHADR
+346 LVNVGLLTHADR
-358 GSLFLVKGPP
+358 GSLFLVNGPP
-368 NGKYLVAKL
+368 SGKYLVAKL
-377 FDVTQSTPL
+377 FDVTQNTPL
-386 DEAVRRAKQDELII
+386 DEAVRRAKQDEIII

-409 VAQMNETIN
+409 VAQTNETIN

-423 KDPRFNSEV
+423 KDPRFNSEI
-432 DQKTGYTTN
+432 DQKTGYKTN

-509 LNLARNIFAE
+509 LNLARSIFSE

-542 CAVFLLDLDCGEANA
+542 CAVFLLDLDCGEAN
-557 CYDLENN
+557 
-564 QYRVKNHLERMLDRP
+564 HLERILERP
-579 EKAHQTLSRRTSH
+579 ERTHQTVSRRTSH
-592 SADVEDVVD
+592 NVDVEDVL
-601 RQQPISTRF
+601 QQQNTISTRF
-610 TMIFELGGDN
+610 TMIFELGSSHQ
-620 SSAANISRPSV
+620 SSANILRPSV
-631 NDLNNSTL
+631 SDLNSSML

-644 YVARTGETLNIQD
+644 YVAATGETLNISD
-657 VEEWLKDKP
+657 VLEWLKDKS
-666 IYHPQQ
+666 ICQRQTVVQQ
-672 QQIAAGEGHQQQGS
+672 APAADGTVATTDS
-686 GNTSGETDELS
+686 FDETHS
-697 ARTILCM
+697 VKSILCM
-704 PIVNGQKNVIGVA
+704 PIINGQKTVIGVA
-717 QLINKDNNLQF
+717 QLINKQNDLQF
-728 TSCDISIFEA
+728 TNCDISIFEA

-766 LECLSYHATAPPDQT
+766 LECLSYHATASQDQT
-781 LKLVNDSIASAEEYK
+781 LKLVNDTIQSAEEYK

-835 LCRWVLSVRKN
+835 LCRWILSVRKN

-857 ALNVAQTMFAMLK
+857 ALNVAQTMFAMMK

-886 LVACFCHDLD
+886 LVACLCHDLD

-953 RVVETAILSTD
+953 KVVETAILSTD

-975 LELIEGGEFDW
+975 LELIENGEFDW
-986 QSEEKKDV
+986 QSEEKKEI

-1070 VLSDAFPWI
+1070 VLTEAFPWI
-1079 RPLYDGTLDNRQ
+1079 SPLYEGTMDNRQ
-1091 HWQDLAEKVEMGLT
+1091 HWHDLAEKVEMGLT

-1115 VEEFASGK
+1115 VEEFAAGK
-1123 EVLADIEFTVTT
+1123 EPLADIEFTVTT
-1135 LNCAHPEGEKTD
+1135 LNCAHPEDKTE

-1172 NKLSKSVYS
+1172 NKLSKSVHHNAPATGSERPS
-1181 SQTTIGSGPD
+1181 SIVSQPGSTKSGTDDGMPT
-1191 QRPVSGG
+1191 PVG
-1198 AQSSK
+1198 
-1203 EDGRES
+1203 
-1209 SGDHSTDG
+1209 GDHPVVAAGLETKDHGTDQHHEQAMS
-1217 DVNHSTNQHC
+1217 HSV
-1227 TTPQTPAG
+1227 PVTPASGMPPTPVQDG
-1235 PGSGAFSTS
+1235 P
-1244 CATTPSG
+1244 ATQP
-1251 LEPEPTL
+1251 PKHPT
-1258 KSVAASSAVVKPV
+1258 KPV